1 MPTSKFAKTTIA
13 ALLLLGTA
21 AVAVSTIAKAQD
33 QVEPNQLRAAQ
44 ESEEEFSDDQ
54 RAMQADAEDNDPANA
69 NRLMVV
75 DANGRPYMY
84 DGVRDGFTC
93 RARRV
98 PVRRL
103 YRRMTRC
110 GFGQDT
116 MNSFISRPTAYMNSS
131 AFINPQFGGA
141 FPQQQQWGFDPG
153 AFRSQDSEE
162 TFSDDQRAM
171 QADAEDNDPS
181 NENRM
186 MVFDGSGRPFSY
198 NTRPAGM
205 WCRVVR
211 VPSRAVYR
219 RTISC
224 GRR

>member
-1 MPTSKFAKTTIA
+1 MSTSQFAKISIA
-13 ALLLLGTA
+13 AVLLLGTA
-21 AVAVSTIAKAQD
+21 VLAASPIARAQD
-33 QVEPNQLRAAQ
+33 QVDPNQLRAAQ
-44 ESEEEFSDDQ
+44 EAEEEFSDDQ

-69 NRLMVV
+69 NRLMIM

-98 PVRRL
+98 PVRRM

-116 MNSFISRPTAYMNSS
+116 MNAFISRPTAYMNSG
-131 AFINPQFGGA
+131 AFINPQYGGA
-141 FPQQQQWGFDPG
+141 FPQQQGFDPG

-171 QADAEDNDPS
+171 LADSEDNEPA
-181 NENRM
+181 NESRM
-186 MVFDGSGRPFSY
+186 MLFDASGRPLAFNS
-198 NTRPAGM
+198 RPAGM

-211 VPSRAVYR
+211 VPSRAIYR

-224 GRR
+224 GR